1 MPYQR
6 VKNVAWRRIGDET
19 VIVNLDRRRMLALN
33 EAGGAVWDA
42 FAAEAGGG
50 AAATRHMPRDDQWA
64 PGEDVAHFL
73 ADLEHEGVIERCEDG
88 GEADGDSVG
97 DPFAIPLPQV
107 SVPPAVVG
115 REELQR
121 FGGSCALL
129 PVAGGICDQTPWGS

>member
-50 AAATRHMPRDDQWA
+50 VH
-64 PGEDVAHFL
+64 
-73 ADLEHEGVIERCEDG
+73 
-88 GEADGDSVG
+88 
-97 DPFAIPLPQV
+97 
-107 SVPPAVVG
+107 
-115 REELQR
+115 
-121 FGGSCALL
+121 
-129 PVAGGICDQTPWGS
+129 